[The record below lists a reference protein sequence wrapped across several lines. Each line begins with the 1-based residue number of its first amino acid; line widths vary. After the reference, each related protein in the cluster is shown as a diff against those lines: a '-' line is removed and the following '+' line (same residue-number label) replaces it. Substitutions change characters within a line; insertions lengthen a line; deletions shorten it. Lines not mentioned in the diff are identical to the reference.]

1 LPGVL
6 HLREIEEGA
15 KAIAVDLAELGKVVV
30 EVKAKVDK
38 ATCGRFTINEDVS
51 LREMP
56 ASRADKEL
64 ANLVAELV
72 HPVPRLVMEVDC
84 PINCVS

>member
-1 LPGVL
+1 ML

-15 KAIAVDLAELGKVVV
+15 KAIALGVAELGKVVV
-30 EVKAKVDK
+30 EVKAEVDK
-38 ATCGRFTINEDVS
+38 ATSGGFTINKDVS

-64 ANLVAELV
+64 GNLVIEFV

-84 PINCVS
+84 PINCIS